1 MFNYLI
7 DDSGALTGPVE
18 FPLVPGIGVQ
28 LPGNAV
34 TLSIELS
41 AAPNGYAWAYDNGSL
56 QQKLDFRGDVYHTD
70 TGIRETWIALG
81 DLPEGFTTQ
90 PWPGGF
96 HSWVDNAWQ
105 LDTAA
110 QSADLKRIALT
121 RRDTLLRDAVLR
133 IAPLQYAEDIG
144 DASHEEQ
151 LQLLEWKLYSVELNR
166 LEKQSGF
173 PEEITWP
180 AVPGATVTR

>member
-28 LPGNAV
+28 LPSNAV

-41 AAPNGYAWAYDNGSL
+41 PAPSGYAWAYDNGSL
-56 QQKLDFRGDVYHTD
+56 QQKLDLRGDVYRTN
-70 TGIRETWIALG
+70 TGIREVWTALG
-81 DLPEGFTTQ
+81 DIPEGFTKL

-96 HSWVDNAWQ
+96 HAWVDNAWQ
-105 LDTAA
+105 IDQAA
-110 QSADLKRIALT
+110 QLADLKRVVLVK
-121 RRDTLLRDAVLR
+121 RDTLLREAVLR

-144 DASHEEQ
+144 DASHDEQ
-151 LQLLEWKLYSVELNR
+151 LLLLEWKLYSVELNR
-166 LEKQSGF
+166 IEKQPGF
-173 PEEITWP
+173 PQEVSWP
-180 AVPGATVTR
+180 VIPGASVVN

>member
-18 FPLVPGIGVQ
+18 FPLVPGIGLQ
-28 LPGNAV
+28 LPSNAV
-34 TLSIELS
+34 TLNLELS
-41 AAPNGYAWAYDNGSL
+41 PAREGFAWAYDNGSL
-56 QQKLDFRGDVYHTD
+56 QQRVDCRGDVFRTD
-70 TGIRETWIALG
+70 TGQRETWTALG
-81 DLPEGFTTQ
+81 ELPQGFTRL

-96 HSWVDNAWQ
+96 HAWVDNAWQ
-105 LDTAA
+105 LDEAA
-110 QSADLKRIALT
+110 QLADHKRLALV
-121 RRDTLLRDAVLR
+121 RRDALLRDAVLR

-166 LEKQSGF
+166 IEKQAGF
-173 PEEITWP
+173 PGEVTWP
-180 AVPGATVTR
+180 AVPGASVTN

>member
-28 LPGNAV
+28 LPSNAV

-41 AAPNGYAWAYDNGSL
+41 PAPSGYAWAYDNGSL
-56 QQKLDFRGDVYHTD
+56 QQRVDFRGDVYRKD
-70 TGIRETWIALG
+70 TGIRETWAALG
-81 DLPEGFTTQ
+81 ELPEGVTTQ

-96 HSWVDNAWQ
+96 HSWVDGAWNV
-105 LDTAA
+105 DEAA
-110 QSADLKRIALT
+110 SLKNRKQVVLIK
-121 RRDTLLRDAVLR
+121 RDVLLRDAVLR

-144 DASHEEQ
+144 DANHDEQ
-151 LQLLEWKLYSVELNR
+151 LLLIEWKLYSVELNR
-166 LEKQSGF
+166 IEKQAGF
-173 PEEITWP
+173 PDEVSWP
-180 AVPGATVTR
+180 VAPGVTVNN

>member
-18 FPLVPGIGVQ
+18 FPVVPGIGVQ
-28 LPGNAV
+28 LPSNAV

-41 AAPNGYAWAYDNGSL
+41 PSPEGFAWAYVNGAL
-56 QQKLDFRGDVYHTD
+56 QQQADFRGDVYRTD
-70 TGIRETWIALG
+70 TCIRETWTGLG
-81 DLPEGFTTQ
+81 ALPEGYTTQ

-96 HSWVDNAWQ
+96 HVWIDGRWQ
-105 LDTAA
+105 VNEEARL
-110 QSADLKRIALT
+110 ADVKKMALS
-121 RRDTLLRDAVLR
+121 RRDALLRDAVLR

-166 LEKQSGF
+166 IEKQAGF
-173 PEEITWP
+173 PNEINWP
-180 AVPGATVTR
+180 ASPGISLNA